1 MTTAPDRA
9 AEYHAQT
16 GWTLTS
22 TRARALH
29 FRTPAHCRWLVEN
42 PDQPGTA
49 AMALGTA
56 VHQILLRD
64 DRVVVGDFDSFR
76 TKEAREWR
84 DAAHAIGLVP
94 ILSAMWDEAR
104 EIAGCINGAVI
115 ESNVEPT
122 PFTQG
127 TAEHVIRFKDNGADC
142 RSMLDWLRDDRTVIN
157 DLKTT
162 ADASPRKFERHI
174 FNMGY
179 DLQAAFYI
187 RAVEAAYGVTPKY
200 QWVVAETKPPYPVTI
215 VELSEPDMLAA
226 RVKVDTAIGVW
237 NDCLAKN
244 EWPAYG
250 KDVFTAW
257 SPAWARAE
265 SDADLSDVDIAEV
278 PF

>member
-9 AEYHAQT
+9 AEYHADPELR
-16 GWTLTS
+16 LTS
-22 TRARALH
+22 TRARLLH
-29 FRTPAHCRWLVEN
+29 HRTPAHAKWAADH
-42 PDQPGTA
+42 PDQPGTS

-64 DRVVVGDFDSFR
+64 DRIVVGDFDSFR
-76 TKEAREWR
+76 TKDAREWR
-84 DAAHAIGLVP
+84 DSAYAIGRVP
-94 ILSAMWDEAR
+94 VLASMWDEAR
-104 EIAGCINGAVI
+104 EIAGCINGAVL
-115 ESNVEPT
+115 ESTVEPT

-127 TAEHVIRFKDNGADC
+127 TAEHVIRFEDNGAKC
-142 RSMLDWLRDDRTVIN
+142 RSMLDWLRDDLTIIN

-162 ADASPRKFERHI
+162 SDASPRKFERHI

-179 DLQAAFYI
+179 DIQAAFYV

-200 QWVVAETKPPYPVTI
+200 QWVVAETTPPYPVTI
-215 VELSEPDMLAA
+215 VELSEPDMNAA
-226 RVKVDTAIGVW
+226 RVKVDAAIAVW
-237 NDCLAKN
+237 NDCLAKD

-265 SDADLSDVDIAEV
+265 SESDLSDVDLAEV